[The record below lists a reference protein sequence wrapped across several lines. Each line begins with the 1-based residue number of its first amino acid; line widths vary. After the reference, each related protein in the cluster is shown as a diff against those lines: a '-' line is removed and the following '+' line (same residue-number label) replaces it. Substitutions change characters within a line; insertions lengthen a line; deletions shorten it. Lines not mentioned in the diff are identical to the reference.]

1 LGPLGYQKGSLKEV
15 SNLTRVSIRE
25 GESFERAL
33 KRFKKRVEQA
43 GILKEVRK
51 REYHVKKSVQEKL
64 KKRAAE
70 ARSRKRQ
77 KRMAQRGFN

>member
-1 LGPLGYQKGSLKEV
+1 VTKI
-15 SNLTRVSIRE
+15 SIRE

-43 GILKEVRK
+43 GVLKEVRK
-51 REYHVKKSVQEKL
+51 REFHVKKSVQEKL

>member
-1 LGPLGYQKGSLKEV
+1 MTKI
-15 SNLTRVSIRE
+15 SIRD

-43 GILKEVRK
+43 GVLKEVRK
-51 REYHVKKSVQEKL
+51 REFYVKKSVEEKL

-70 ARSRKRQ
+70 ARSRKKQ
-77 KRMAQRGFN
+77 KRLAVISQNYSGTVYLRGK

>member
-1 LGPLGYQKGSLKEV
+1 VRSLTK
-15 SNLTRVSIRE
+15 VSIRE

-43 GILKEVRK
+43 GVLKEVRK
-51 REYHVKKSVQEKL
+51 REFHVKKSVQEKL